1 MNKMRRR
8 RDRRHLGGLRG
19 AVARFNANRSGNV
32 AILFGLIAVV
42 LMLTI
47 GAAVDIGRWLNARD
61 QTLAAIDS
69 AVLAGAR

>member
-1 MNKMRRR
+1 MP
-8 RDRRHLGGLRG
+8 
-19 AVARFNANRSGNV
+19 NRSGNV